1 MIYNGNNDDDK
12 IKGLFDPYVEVDDVD
27 ELVTFDDQ
35 TQTGDEANDD
45 DDIPYGFEWDDL
57 WDSLAEDDVEDEDSN

>member
-1 MIYNGNNDDDK
+1 MIYNDDDK